1 MNNLL
6 LDLLAFASV
15 FSSILVITSKNPVVA
30 VIYLISVFINAAG
43 YLLIL
48 GVGFVG
54 ISYIIL
60 YVGAITVLF
69 LFVLMSINIKLTDIL
84 EAGTQ
89 YTKNIPL
96 AFSIGILFSY
106 ELISNFPRSVI
117 SLQGGSNVYGSVGV
131 GDLEE
136 GYFTFLIYPVELF
149 KKLNQS
155 FLGGLNQTDLT
166 KFSPVYSSL
175 NPSSMDTKISSFLQI
190 ESLGQELYTHG
201 ASWLIL
207 CSLILLLSLVAP
219 IFISRNNNNHS
230 FSS

>member
-6 LDLLAFASV
+6 LDLLAFASI
-15 FSSILVITSKNPVVA
+15 FSSVLVITSKNPVVA

-84 EAGTQ
+84 EAGSQ

-96 AFSIGILFSY
+96 ALSIGLLFTY
-106 ELISNFPRSVI
+106 ELISIFPFSI
-117 SLQGGSNVYGSVGV
+117 NNVSI
-131 GDLEE
+131 LN
-136 GYFTFLIYPVELF
+136 LPVELIN
-149 KKLNQS
+149 KLNQL
-155 FLGGLNQTDLT
+155 FLGSQINS
-166 KFSPVYSSL
+166 FSTVYTTI
-175 NPSSMDTKISSFLQI
+175 NPNSVDTKIINILQI
-190 ESLGQELYTHG
+190 ESLGQVLYTHG
-201 ASWLIL
+201 AIWLMI
-207 CSLILLLSLVAP
+207 CSIILLLSLAAP
-219 IFISRNNNNHS
+219 IFISRNNKNVSLHNGRS
-230 FSS
+230 Y

>member
-1 MNNLL
+1 MFQLLIMNDMLL
-6 LDLLAFASV
+6 YLLAFASI

-84 EAGTQ
+84 EAGSQ

-96 AFSIGILFSY
+96 ALCIGLLFTY
-106 ELISNFPRSVI
+106 ELISILPFSI
-117 SLQGGSNVYGSVGV
+117 SNVSV
-131 GDLEE
+131 LN
-136 GYFTFLIYPVELF
+136 LPVELF
-149 KKLNQS
+149 NKFNQL
-155 FLGGLNQTDLT
+155 FLGSQVSSFAT
-166 KFSPVYSSL
+166 VYATL
-175 NPSSMDTKISSFLQI
+175 NPTSVDTKITNILQI
-190 ESLGQELYTHG
+190 ESLGQVLYTYG
-201 ASWLIL
+201 AIWLMI
-207 CSLILLLSLVAP
+207 CSIILLLSLAAP
-219 IFISRNNNNHS
+219 IFIPRNNNNKKVS
-230 FSS
+230 LF

>member
-6 LDLLAFASV
+6 LDLLAFASI
-15 FSSILVITSKNPVVA
+15 FSSVLVITSKNPVVA

-84 EAGTQ
+84 EAGSQ

-96 AFSIGILFSY
+96 ALSIGLLFTY
-106 ELISNFPRSVI
+106 ELISIFPFSINNVSV
-117 SLQGGSNVYGSVGV
+117 LN
-131 GDLEE
+131 L
-136 GYFTFLIYPVELF
+136 PVELLN
-149 KKLNQS
+149 KLNQL
-155 FLGGLNQTDLT
+155 FLGSQVNSFAT
-166 KFSPVYSSL
+166 VYTTI
-175 NPSSMDTKISSFLQI
+175 NPTSVDTKITNILQI
-190 ESLGQELYTHG
+190 ESLGQVLYTHG
-201 ASWLIL
+201 AIWLMI
-207 CSLILLLSLVAP
+207 CSIILLLSLAAP
-219 IFISRNNNNHS
+219 IFISRNNKNVS
-230 FSS
+230 LLAPSLPPLKGKGY